1 MHALRSSCWL
11 QATDGKYRLSR
22 KQALM
27 AGGPK
32 QQLPY
37 QKAGYIA
44 R

>member
-1 MHALRSSCWL
+1 MRVLRSGCWL
-11 QATDGKYRLSR
+11 QVTDGKYKLSR

-27 AGGPK
+27 ADGPK
-32 QQLPY
+32 PQPPY